1 MPMTK
6 MAFILLVSLVVFIIT
21 LAGLIRADL
30 LGLLG
35 AIYIVVG
42 VAEGFL
48 LMGTGSE
55 KEWFGIKLIILG
67 IILFII
73 LFMLYPMVPWLNPA

>member
-1 MPMTK
+1 MVTK
-6 MAFILLVSLVVFIIT
+6 MGVALIVSLVAVIIT
-21 LAGLIRADL
+21 GAGLFRADI

-35 AIYIVVG
+35 AIFIVVG
-42 VAEGFL
+42 FVETFL

-55 KEWFGIKLIILG
+55 QEWFGMKLIILG

-73 LFMLYPMVPWLNPA
+73 LSLVFPVFPWLQ

>member
-6 MAFILLVSLVVFIIT
+6 MAFILLVSLVTVIIT
-21 LAGLIRADL
+21 ITGLVRADI

-35 AIYIVVG
+35 AIFIVVG

-48 LMGTGSE
+48 LMGTGAE

-73 LFMLYPMVPWLNPA
+73 LFMFFPMVPWLNQ